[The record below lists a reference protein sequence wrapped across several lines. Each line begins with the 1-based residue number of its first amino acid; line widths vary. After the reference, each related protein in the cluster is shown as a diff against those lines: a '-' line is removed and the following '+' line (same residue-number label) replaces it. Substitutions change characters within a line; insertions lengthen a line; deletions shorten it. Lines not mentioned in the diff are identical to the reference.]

1 MTNPSTAKR
10 EEKGKA
16 ISTERQAS
24 SSGNGLQPGASGNS
38 GKFLSRMLALL
49 PWARKGG
56 LAVLDQALISGSNFV
71 ISVLLARWLM
81 PDQYGAY
88 AVAFGIYVML
98 TLVYQSLVLEPMGVF
113 GGSIFRS
120 NLRGY
125 VRSLLSI
132 HAAFSVAIC
141 SALVIAWA
149 VARHVDHGGALTG
162 ALAGVAIASPCL
174 LLFALARRTFYVELS
189 PAPATIGAFIYSTV
203 VLAGLYFVFQR
214 SLLSPFVAFLLIGLG
229 ALVTALVLMV
239 AVRSGLSGSGPAP
252 AFREAWRRHWRY
264 GRWALAGCVAGWLP
278 SYIYYPL
285 LSSFRGMA
293 ESGQLKAL
301 MNLTMP
307 FEQTKGALVMLFL
320 PYAARVMEQ
329 QGKAGARVLGIRLTF
344 LSVFLAIAYW
354 AVIIPLHTPV
364 FHILYSGRYMEV
376 AYLLPA
382 LAFGQIFWSGTFGPS
397 IALRA
402 MESPA
407 SVFWALGVATV
418 TSLVVGV
425 PATWAFGLKGA
436 IWGSNMADIFS
447 LAALVL
453 VLRHKLSTHGSGD
466 HGSADAPSRS
476 GWLGARGEGRQAVTL
491 EISATKQGTEFSSE
505 QTANLAAS
513 NTQD

>member
-1 MTNPSTAKR
+1 MPSEQRLEISEIKDRSRMNASTAKP
-10 EEKGKA
+10 EDSGKA
-16 ISTERQAS
+16 ISTEPQAG
-24 SSGNGLQPGASGNS
+24 SSGNGFSANHTGNAAGNRRS
-38 GKFLSRMLALL
+38 LIRGLF

-56 LAVLDQALISGSNFV
+56 LAVLDQGLISGSNFV

-98 TLVYQSLVLEPMGVF
+98 SLVYQSLLLEPMGVF

-125 VRSLLSI
+125 LRSLVSI
-132 HAAFSVAIC
+132 YVAFSIAIC

-149 VARHVDHGGALTG
+149 VAYHLDPGGAITG
-162 ALAGVAIASPCL
+162 ALAGVAVASPCL

-189 PAPATIGAFIYSTV
+189 PAPAAIGAFIYATV
-203 VLAGLYFVFQR
+203 VLAGLYFVYQHA
-214 SLLSPFVAFLLIGLG
+214 LLSPFVAFLLIGGG
-229 ALVTALVLMV
+229 ALVTGVVLMLGL
-239 AVRSGLSGSGPAP
+239 RSGLSGSGPAP

-278 SYIYYPL
+278 SYIYFPL
-285 LSSFRGMA
+285 LSSFKGMA

-307 FEQTKGALVMLFL
+307 FEQTKGALIMLFL

-329 QGKAGARVLGIRLTF
+329 QGKAGARILGNRLTL
-344 LSVFLAIAYW
+344 LSVCLAIAYW
-354 AVIIPLHTPV
+354 AVIIPLHKPV
-364 FHILYSGRYMEV
+364 FHLLYSGRYMEV

-397 IALRA
+397 VALRA
-402 MESPA
+402 MESPS
-407 SVFWALGVATV
+407 SVFVALGVATV
-418 TSLVVGV
+418 ASLLIGV

-436 IWGSNMADIFS
+436 IWGSNAADIFS
-447 LAALVL
+447 FVALLL
-453 VLRHKLSTHGSGD
+453 VLRHKLSTHGSPD
-466 HGSADAPSRS
+466 PLSRDR
-476 GWLGARGEGRQAVTL
+476 WVGATDEARRPITL
-491 EISATKQGTEFSSE
+491 EIPEE
-505 QTANLAAS
+505 I
-513 NTQD
+513 